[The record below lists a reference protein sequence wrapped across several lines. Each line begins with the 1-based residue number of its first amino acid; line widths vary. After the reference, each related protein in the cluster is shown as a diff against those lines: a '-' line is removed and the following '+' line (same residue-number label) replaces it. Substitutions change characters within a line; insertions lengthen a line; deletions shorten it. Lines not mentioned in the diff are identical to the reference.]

1 VQGCFSQSIVRQLVG
16 YTLSTT
22 FNTHFLTNGMFI
34 YVSDTPNPAGKEKA
48 MSKRTKPTV
57 RENHPVMK
65 MSLEQQFMVVA
76 GALNR
81 ATQQGNSN
89 AINGLAMMLKGYE
102 EAIKEANHRADELAS
117 GVHPDVYEASRKWNI

>member
-1 VQGCFSQSIVRQLVG
+1 
-16 YTLSTT
+16 
-22 FNTHFLTNGMFI
+22 
-34 YVSDTPNPAGKEKA
+34 